1 MSPDILY
8 ETVISCSGDM
18 SPDISFYMVISYSGD
33 MSPDILLYTSFS
45 YSGDLSPEFLF
56 KTAISYSGDSDIL
69 SPEFLFK
76 TAISYSGDILSPEYP
91 SPWEIFHNTG
101 TFTQVKTDHWPVTSP
116 SHDTNLVKYQKYGK
130 GYTKINFSLHT
141 D

>member
-8 ETVISCSGDM
+8 KTVISCSGDM
-18 SPDISFYMVISYSGD
+18 SPDISYYMVISYSGD

-91 SPWEIFHNTG
+91 SPMKTSLFKYVQYNSLAVGYVYVCNSVCWLIYLSGWECAYI
-101 TFTQVKTDHWPVTSP
+101 
-116 SHDTNLVKYQKYGK
+116 
-130 GYTKINFSLHT
+130 
-141 D
+141 

>member
-1 MSPDILY
+1 
-8 ETVISCSGDM
+8 M

-91 SPWEIFHNTG
+91 SPAVCILTSARNGLPKGFHVVYPP
-101 TFTQVKTDHWPVTSP
+101 FLVWQV
-116 SHDTNLVKYQKYGK
+116 
-130 GYTKINFSLHT
+130 
-141 D
+141 